1 MRHYHDTVPFRDL
14 RVCVKYTYI
23 RAVAEEGPSYASGGQ
38 PAEPAE
44 SEIIEASIVDDDDEV
59 MGLLF
64 DKWWPDL
71 LDATY
76 DDLCASV
83 ADTRA
88 EQIAEA
94 RR

>member
-44 SEIIEASIVDDDDEV
+44 IEIIEASIVDDDDEV

-64 DKWWPDL
+64 DKWWEPVR
-71 LDATY
+71 DANFDGLIET
-76 DDLCASV
+76 AE
-83 ADTRA
+83 DTNRGFTG
-88 EQIAEA
+88 
-94 RR
+94 